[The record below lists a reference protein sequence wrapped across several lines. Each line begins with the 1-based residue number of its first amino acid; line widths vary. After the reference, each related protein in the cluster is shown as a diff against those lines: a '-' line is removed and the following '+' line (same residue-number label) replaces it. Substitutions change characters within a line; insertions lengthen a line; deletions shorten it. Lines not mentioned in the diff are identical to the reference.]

1 MASSVTLVT
10 CAVWLEISPIELAS
24 SCTAAA
30 TVLMFMVV
38 VLRSATAVVI
48 WSRVEL
54 ALVVTVEV
62 ELRMTCALC
71 ISRVAMVATEPRTS
85 SAMPPSA
92 SRCVRRIASARSA
105 LLAEVSSPI
114 VWSRNLPMARATSPI
129 SSRLSACGTG
139 ALMSPSVSSPT
150 PATSPRIARM
160 IERDSDQANSSASSV
175 AASVTA
181 SALHSLVLKPSMR
194 TMSSRSSSFAAV
206 PQNCSEASSTASF
219 SRFRLARSSLAR
231 SSPRSTTAAAL
242 IAAR

>member
-1 MASSVTLVT
+1 MT

-30 TVLMFMVV
+30 TVLMFLVV
-38 VLRSATAVVI
+38 ALRSATTVVI
-48 WSRVEL
+48 RSRVLL

-62 ELRMTCALC
+62 ELRITCALC

-105 LLAEVSSPI
+105 VLAEVSSPI

-139 ALMSPSVSSPT
+139 ALMSPPVISPT

-175 AASVTA
+175 AASVTRERA
-181 SALHSLVLKPSMR
+181 PELGLEAVDAHDEQPLELVCRGAPELRWRPRAPRRSA
-194 TMSSRSSSFAAV
+194 A
-206 PQNCSEASSTASF
+206 
-219 SRFRLARSSLAR
+219 
-231 SSPRSTTAAAL
+231 
-242 IAAR
+242 